1 MFIFSSLLF
10 RVTIINNR
18 SSQENGL
25 APVNTE
31 EGVLLKIL
39 LSNPLIKRSG
49 DEVNQKVLVK
59 WIIQHRK
66 SNDEQIT
73 INEIEKLISRLCSL
87 GILSQKEC
95 ENETYLCANDS
106 YFENKVGEKNQ
117 SSKSTKFVT
126 SGGRNKITIREC
138 PVNSEGISYIDDYQ
152 NKHNLEYYDI
162 LIENIKNY
170 NGPHKDLQLNCPIF
184 FKLLCSILNYRFTDW
199 HTKIMISSSLAYF
212 VLEDDVIPDKE
223 ENGYIDD
230 LFIVSY
236 VLKEIMEKS
245 PELIVENWPYHE
257 DIFDLIEDTY
267 QKTSDILGD
276 LSNDV
281 LRKVGLQ
288 KFKSL
293 SLEDYSGTYTE
304 KLSKLAN
311 ERRELLGL
319 VLFLINKMYKTNM
332 RGATI
337 EKIQNMLKDCGDYDE
352 ILRLMELAK
361 INHRISTSPKK
372 GSNNN
377 FEEDLEK
384 KLNNARMKALMD
396 D

>member
-1 MFIFSSLLF
+1 M
-10 RVTIINNR
+10 VD
-18 SSQENGL
+18 
-25 APVNTE
+25 TE
-31 EGVLLKIL
+31 SDKLLKIL
-39 LSNPLIKRSG
+39 LSNPLIKKSG

-59 WIIQHRK
+59 WVIQHWEFN
-66 SNDEQIT
+66 SSEQIT
-73 INEIEKLISRLCSL
+73 KNEIEELILRLCSS
-87 GILSQKEC
+87 GIFSQKDC
-95 ENETYLCANDS
+95 ENGAYLVANDS
-106 YFENKVGEKNQ
+106 YFEKKEGKKNPPPKNTKVI
-117 SSKSTKFVT
+117 T
-126 SGGRNKITIREC
+126 SIGRNKITIEEC
-138 PVNSEGISYIDDYQ
+138 PIDSEKLSYIDDYQ
-152 NKHNLEYYDI
+152 NKHNLEYYDV
-162 LIENIKNY
+162 LIENIKNHH
-170 NGPHKDLQLNCPIF
+170 GPHRDLQLNCPIF

-257 DIFDLIEDTY
+257 DIFEIIEDTY

-276 LSNDV
+276 LSTDV
-281 LRKVGLQ
+281 LRKVGLH

-293 SLEDYSGTYTE
+293 ALEDYSGTYTE

-337 EKIQNMLKDCGDYDE
+337 EKIQNMLKDCGDHDE
-352 ILRLMELAK
+352 IVRLMEIAK

-372 GSNNN
+372 GSNDN

-384 KLNNARMKALMD
+384 KLNTARMKALMD

>member
-1 MFIFSSLLF
+1 
-10 RVTIINNR
+10 
-18 SSQENGL
+18 
-25 APVNTE
+25 
-31 EGVLLKIL
+31 LLKIL
-39 LSNPLIKRSG
+39 LSNPLIKKSG

-59 WIIQHRK
+59 WIIQHRR
-66 SNDEQIT
+66 SNDEQTT
-73 INEIEKLISRLCSL
+73 INEIEEIISRLCSL

-95 ENETYLCANDS
+95 EDETYLCANDA
-106 YFENKVGEKNQ
+106 YFEKKEGEKNL

-126 SGGRNKITIREC
+126 SIGQNKITIKEC
-138 PVNSEGISYIDDYQ
+138 PINSEKISYMNDYQ

-162 LIENIKNY
+162 LIENVKNY
-170 NGPHKDLQLNCPIF
+170 QGPHRDLQLNCPIF
-184 FKLLCSILNYRFTDW
+184 FKLLCSILKYRFTDW

-257 DIFDLIEDTY
+257 DIFEIIEDTY

-276 LSNDV
+276 LSTEV
-281 LRKVGLQ
+281 LRKVGLH

-293 SLEDYSGTYTE
+293 ALEDYSGSYTE

-319 VLFLINKMYKTNM
+319 VLFLINKMYKINM

-337 EKIQNMLKDCGDYDE
+337 EKIQNMLKECGDHDE
-352 ILRLMELAK
+352 IVRLMEIAK
-361 INHRISTSPKK
+361 INHRITTSQKK
-372 GSNNN
+372 NKTDN

-384 KLNNARMKALMD
+384 KLNSARMKALMD

>member
-1 MFIFSSLLF
+1 M
-10 RVTIINNR
+10 
-18 SSQENGL
+18 
-25 APVNTE
+25 
-31 EGVLLKIL
+31 LKIL

-95 ENETYLCANDS
+95 ENGTYLCANDS
-106 YFENKVGEKNQ
+106 YFENKEGEKNP
-117 SSKSTKFVT
+117 SSRNTKFIT
-126 SGGRNKITIREC
+126 SVGRNKITIREC
-138 PVNSEGISYIDDYQ
+138 PVNSEEISYIDDYQ

-212 VLEDDVIPDKE
+212 VLEDAVIPDKE

-281 LRKVGLQ
+281 LRKVGLH

-319 VLFLINKMYKTNM
+319 VLYLINKIYKSNM

-352 ILRLMELAK
+352 ILRLMEIAK

-372 GSNNN
+372 GNTDN

-384 KLNNARMKALMD
+384 KLNTARMKALMD

>member
-1 MFIFSSLLF
+1 M
-10 RVTIINNR
+10 
-18 SSQENGL
+18 
-25 APVNTE
+25 
-31 EGVLLKIL
+31 L
-39 LSNPLIKRSG
+39 LSNPLIKKSG
-49 DEVNQKVLVK
+49 DEVNQKVLAK
-59 WIIQHRK
+59 WVIQHWEYNC
-66 SNDEQIT
+66 SEQIT
-73 INEIEKLISRLCSL
+73 KNEIDELFLKLCSL
-87 GILSQKEC
+87 KCFSQRKC
-95 ENETYLCANDS
+95 ADDIHLQANEEYFNLKDGKNSTYVK
-106 YFENKVGEKNQ
+106 NKR
-117 SSKSTKFVT
+117 SIASI
-126 SGGRNKITIREC
+126 GRNKITLEEC
-138 PVNSEGISYIDDYQ
+138 PITSDKSSFIDDYQ

-162 LIENIKNY
+162 LIENVKNHH
-170 NGPHKDLQLNCPIF
+170 GPHRDLQLICPIF

-230 LFIVSY
+230 LYIVSY

-245 PELIVENWPYHE
+245 PELIIENWPYHE
-257 DIFDLIEDTY
+257 DIFDIIEDTH

-276 LSNDV
+276 LTTDV
-281 LRKVGLQ
+281 LRKVGLH

-293 SLEDYSGTYTE
+293 ALEDYSGTYTE

-337 EKIQNMLKDCGDYDE
+337 EKIQNMLKECGDHDE
-352 ILRLMELAK
+352 IVRLMEIAK
-361 INHRISTSPKK
+361 INHRITASPKK
-372 GSNNN
+372 NNTDN

-384 KLNNARMKALMD
+384 KLNSARMKALMD